1 MKYLRAIIFIL
12 IAVLSISAFASCATD
27 DTKTTT
33 EAASGT
39 ATTEAPATTTEQPT
53 VPPTTAE
60 PTTEKP
66 VVTTTVKELTFAE
79 NVDTFTAASQ
89 IANLRSENGVMAF
102 ETTGGDPFIKTKAG
116 ALDVNCEDIDI
127 IRIKIKNLGAGFEAQ
142 LFYTT
147 DTAAAES
154 EAMSTKFMYDYSESA
169 ADSDEWTTVD
179 IYTSELTD
187 FTGVLKGFRLDP
199 CSAEGEGFQ
208 IESIQ
213 LLAIQE

>member
-12 IAVLSISAFASCATD
+12 IAVLSISAFASCASD
-27 DTKTTT
+27 DDK
-33 EAASGT
+33 
-39 ATTEAPATTTEQPT
+39 ATTEAGSAAATTETPT
-53 VPPTTAE
+53 TTAAPTDPPSTAE

-66 VVTTTVKELTFAE
+66 LVTTTVKEFTFAE

-89 IANLRSENGVMAF
+89 IANLRSENEVMAF
-102 ETTGGDPFIKTKAG
+102 ETTGGDPFIKSKAG
-116 ALDVNCEDIDI
+116 AFDVNCEDIDI
-127 IRIKIKNLGAGFEAQ
+127 IRIKIKNLGAGYEGQ

-147 DTAAAES
+147 DTATAES
-154 EAMSTKFMYDYSESA
+154 EAMSYKYMYDYSESA

-179 IYTSELTD
+179 IYADELTD
-187 FTGVLKGFRLDP
+187 FTGVLKGIRLDP